1 MTENYTVLIAE
12 DHALVRKGLRSLLS
26 SMENLDVV
34 GEAVGGVEA
43 VKLVGQLKPDLLL
56 LDLAMPDL
64 GGLEAIKQIKQDGGL
79 TKILVL
85 TMHGSP
91 DYLKKAFKVG
101 ANGYLL
107 KGADPEEL
115 FMAIKVVMAG
125 RTYISSEISGQVI
138 QGYLSGSPE
147 TRAPLDELT
156 GREKEI
162 LKLVAEG
169 LTNKEIGARLF
180 ISPRTVD
187 KHRSNLMRK
196 LDRHTARELTDFA
209 KKHGLINQ

>member
-1 MTENYTVLIAE
+1 MKSNCTVLIAE

-26 SMENLDVV
+26 SMESFDVV
-34 GEAVGGVEA
+34 GEAAGGLEA
-43 VKLVGQLKPDLLL
+43 VKLVQQLKPDLLL

-64 GGLEAIKQIKQDGGL
+64 GGLDAIRQIKHDGVM

-91 DYLKKAFKVG
+91 DYLIQAFKAG
-101 ANGYLL
+101 ADGYLL

-115 FMAIKVVMAG
+115 HMAIKVVMAG
-125 RTYISSEISGQVI
+125 RAYISSEISGQVI

-147 TRAPLDELT
+147 TRTPIDDLT
-156 GREKEI
+156 VREREI

-169 LTNKEIGARLF
+169 HTNKEIGALLF

-209 KKHGLINQ
+209 KKHGLVNQ